1 MATWGQGRMQPFQ
14 ARPRTVVAGPD
25 MRRPPSRTGTPPLSS
40 FMPAEN
46 LIIDFDDD
54 EDAVPLP
61 AQPGTAITS
70 QRAPSGPLRPAQLP
84 AGPFHAPAKPAA
96 PAAPTIPSA
105 PTALPG
111 PSSRALK
118 GTATVAST
126 LSEAEQL
133 RAKIA
138 AMQAVIDRQQRQQ
151 QQPVA
156 APPTAAATSAAAGM
170 RPPSRSAGFR
180 PPPAPPARTSALSA
194 GASSAGLAVGKA
206 LPGQALQASRSAR
219 LPNPSVPL
227 PGPFILPLPQ
237 ASGSVGHVSA
247 AEAADAFFQS
257 LQAHLPAQPSTAG
270 QIASFAV
277 GSSQLD
283 APNQPPKLA
292 LSPSRLG
299 HHASSQ
305 AGSAP
310 LQKPPATSQPS
321 SLPALRTS
329 LPQSSPLSEGG
340 ESASAAPPSSAADL
354 ASPKAMLADSTAPTS
369 TGEAVAA
376 DAGQASTPRSDAGA
390 RCPETRAAGRA
401 KAGGLQQK
409 TDQGIK
415 DSASESPNSRLN
427 AHKEL
432 QARLARAKL
441 LQEERRRRQEAATAA
456 KEREAEIRR
465 HLQRLTEEPPGLSS
479 APEMILLQPQQ
490 MSLLQDAPSSHGVL
504 AAPSVVAAGPQAAS
518 VDHEAAEMDID
529 VDQPNG
535 TAGDAMDTIQLHD
548 PEIEKQLQ
556 QLLEGSRAAE
566 HGADAAMR
574 DELDEEEEEEPGAR
588 RQGSSPISP
597 AGSRALLKSQLWEQ
611 QARKRQERWKDKMRS
626 RQQVDPPKQAGKSP
640 SDVQQQQPSGAVRV
654 TLHHNQAAT
663 NDSFGRILHDHHTG
677 RMVNNQDRAGA
688 PVTGQELALVD
699 DEMTGQDDELEIMSA
714 EEGERQRAQL
724 ADRFLAVQAGKAAIK
739 AQRKAMDEM
748 FQAMKRTYSEL
759 NSEQAE
765 LESALGSITA
775 RSLRSQ
781 PPPPAAMLS
790 AMRSLPGL
798 GLLTG
803 PLELAESAEDRQAEL
818 DARAAARSEQL
829 LQQLRQLEDPGRPS
843 AAAALPATSAD
854 LMPQL
859 GKRKRTEAQL
869 QEEPSAQL
877 NAAAVEPLPFAK
889 PAEPSPLQPQSQQ
902 LASPQLTS
910 PLRAVA
916 TSQRQLQLES
926 NAPHAVAQQG
936 AAGKPPGSNQP
947 VDGMPTDPAA
957 FSAKPALPSE
967 LPSARSSASRPDHDT
982 WQPAGAL
989 AQSINVPQPGKS
1001 APAMRHEASD
1011 KELMIKAKLV
1021 QPESVSLLQDS
1032 AAPSSKQSLQPKQ
1045 SLPEAVPSTAGNALT
1060 AGNHQKPTAAQTKA
1074 ALQEKHPSFKPVL
1087 SQSEPAHA
1095 ASPGSASS
1103 TTPSGSGMS
1112 SGPATSSSSQ
1122 SRSNSSSTS
1131 ASDSDSRPGSSPS
1144 SGSPSRRGRSTSDT
1158 SSPIAG
1164 YPHRSAQ
1171 LLSRRSQLSRDQS
1184 RPEPGQS
1191 APARRKEVSARAD
1204 GLHRSLVTSTSQGRA
1219 RHSDRATDK
1228 ERERNSVRQRS
1239 AGRSRT
1245 PVKSAT
1251 TSRSRRHSP
1260 SPSAA
1265 ARNRSPS
1272 HDRRHP
1278 RGAARGDFR
1287 RRPSVSPTIRRRVD
1301 SRDREK
1307 ATRKRARSRSHSSQ
1321 KPAEKD
1327 TQQEHNHGM
1336 APGRRSGGVRAST
1349 RRSPSRSPVDA
1360 KADRKATGPDAPAT
1374 SKPSASPGAGQS
1386 LPAHSNKRG
1395 GTSRAGSAA
1404 PVHHDRRSSSVPQGA
1419 HSQGNQPSASAKQ
1432 ANTATPPAEAHLES
1446 KLPAAKAPRQA
1457 RANTPSS
1464 QRDRT
1469 DVGVTRGATS
1479 PAGATSTAPH
1489 AAETGL
1495 PDQAASP
1502 APAAKPRGSSSQRAQ
1517 PDPERSQQ
1525 PHKGRDISG
1534 GPAQDSR
1541 RSALD
1546 AQARP
1551 SAQPSHETSAAH
1563 NVDDRHSRDLGKGSG
1578 AVVVGDKAPA
1588 GRPGTSSNPSMAAGR
1603 DAEAAALPARTN
1615 VAAGGDSAVG
1625 DKAPVTGLSTS
1636 SRPQSAAPPLLSR
1649 DVPEPSPMESGQL
1662 QPESQTA
1669 TPHTLPKLEPS
1680 VPGTSSGIP
1689 CVSFPDTLPPLP
1701 PGSKN
1706 GSLSQ
1711 DLGASVAGQMQ
1722 PFPPGFPPVPSSS
1735 PPFSRPTRM
1744 EGGWIRPVLP
1754 VSSQDGWIRPPGPVQ
1769 RPLSRSWASASPMQL
1784 PPSTATLDGSAS
1796 LTHPSCAAG
1805 LVLPRS
1811 DRNLPPSASW
1821 QLHANGLAAASGSS
1835 VPPGARWN
1843 PSELNTPAA
1852 MPISSAHTYEA
1863 TLAPSSGCNAAME
1876 PHAPP
1881 DKPHPGTNS
1890 VSSGQPP
1897 QQQQLNLS
1905 IAGMTKPN
1913 LQDLRR
1919 RAMQNLQDI
1928 PESRGGPSHASTHQN
1943 ELSTRVTPA
1952 SASGGSSAGGTA
1964 GVSLGGQDVKKMDAS
1979 DSTRASSEGV
1989 MQSSQG
1995 VGDQPPAP
2003 GGQAQHQLA
2012 GEAESPMG
2020 KPRAGA
2026 AASEAA
2032 AVVTS
2037 PSLLVTKLESPA
2049 NKHQSGRTQEN
2060 QASAS
2065 NLVAGKGKKTWLG
2078 SRGQAAPGRMQI
2090 VISSNPQQDAA
2101 SDAPAFP
2108 APAFLGLHRHLGSM
2122 SSADVSSMLEVW
2134 PVSNSKGQAAKTWTP
2149 DSTYVS
2155 PLSRFRSYRLC
2166 ESYRAAT
2173 GAPFLSATYGNNIDA
2188 QWPLCPY
2195 EARGS
2200 CRNAK
2205 CPYQMTSD
2213 YTLEAVHVVRD
2224 IFITAQR
2231 AGSQAAVPSKADAQK
2246 AGSPENLA
2254 DQLVQQAPRQISLSA
2269 GSQRA
2274 SRGPA
2279 KPRQVPA
2286 HTKRELCMEGKPSQY
2301 TLHPGMPPQPLR
2313 CFASHLLQPI
2323 VADPLLPWGL
2333 MPGWSFHGPLPGS
2346 HASIT
2351 SQLAAEASH
2360 AYEPAIR
2367 PTQSGMENRYFSGV
2381 GAAVK
2386 NERAEETAMPMTRAG
2401 AKAARLAHLEARQG
2415 THPFDPEP
2423 WMLHALEL
2431 IDFNSQELSK
2441 DGQSSQVL
2449 KVLARGLEKNQTSA
2463 ALWLLYLH
2471 CYSTRLGPA
2480 GGVKIGRMA
2489 VQALEF
2495 QPGCYRLWQL
2505 ATKLAQD
2512 ANELALL
2519 LMRGII
2525 AWAPRGLSFNSKQQG
2540 DSGVQSKVAV
2550 DLVLR
2555 LWALWSSTGEAAK
2568 IQDWVAC
2575 LIRDADAPPP
2585 LRPPLAQLG
2594 VPLWKADAS
2603 VLPGA
2608 ARQALLDAVKAGGAA
2623 CQAMLWLTSAH
2634 LAAWGHLPDPV
2645 VHRLGFEP
2653 RPFVLEWSQLPPA
2666 STNATVRDALRAAIA
2681 AILPLA
2687 ADQADASSMEAMLAV
2702 AQSAMLWNAVAPPA
2716 VQVPGEA
2723 PAAIMRS
2730 ICSVKNPRTT
2740 APSLATRF
2748 LVWRSAASLL
2758 HSSNPAVQ
2766 PAASTTDTQLPA
2778 RPTRASSKRSRLA
2791 EESSGADA
2799 KKARISSG
2807 EAAQEGFDGPAEMLK
2822 VQPHATI
2829 SADAAETV
2837 AQTKALIGK
2846 WQGRNEGSLQGR
2858 DVVASGLPPSALH
2871 ALMTAAL
2878 GNPAGQP
2885 ELLRSSGLEQAT
2897 VSQERAIALCPAA
2910 LSSHSVPLSSQPT
2923 LAGDSAEQLSGRPR
2937 ADLTSGSHERRRRR
2951 RRFQYT
2957 DPQAETG
2964 SEQDDGPQSLPD
2976 SGVESGYS
2984 SAASDS
2990 CRGHAELLRSTS
3002 KVAASI
3008 EHGRSSVRAAFLEHL
3023 QPRRTSQDAEE
3034 GELPDEVQAGWTE
3047 AECAFG
3053 WLNLAIWDSLCGN
3066 VGTAL
3071 SDCEKAAA
3079 AASGHPQVE
3088 QIVWQEKVS
3097 LAAEVLLNYPGSC
3110 GHEASGA
3117 SQGADL
3123 VRSRE
3128 QRFTLLRHELHAYL
3142 QWAAMR
3148 ERLRPLELESF
3159 TVEDTRLQCSFQE
3172 LPGTDSSGVVET
3184 LRHLTSFLSPSE
3196 LVALAGDVAAVGP
3209 MSPAVAVWLLDVAG
3223 QQPANAQRTA
3233 WALPL
3238 AVGALHSSIPPPAPS
3253 AWLKAVLL
3261 AERHSLEAAQE
3272 ICTAGI
3278 RHWPWGQLPAKL
3290 LSLTN
3295 KTAAG
3300 ANKGAASR

>member
-206 LPGQALQASRSAR
+206 LPGQALQASRSA
-219 LPNPSVPL
+219 
-227 PGPFILPLPQ
+227 
-237 ASGSVGHVSA
+237 
-247 AEAADAFFQS
+247 
-257 LQAHLPAQPSTAG
+257 
-270 QIASFAV
+270 
-277 GSSQLD
+277 
-283 APNQPPKLA
+283 
-292 LSPSRLG
+292 
-299 HHASSQ
+299 
-305 AGSAP
+305 
-310 LQKPPATSQPS
+310 
-321 SLPALRTS
+321 
-329 LPQSSPLSEGG
+329 
-340 ESASAAPPSSAADL
+340 
-354 ASPKAMLADSTAPTS
+354 
-369 TGEAVAA
+369 
-376 DAGQASTPRSDAGA
+376 
-390 RCPETRAAGRA
+390 RAAGRA

-611 QARKRQERWKDKMRS
+611 QARKRQER
-626 RQQVDPPKQAGKSP
+626 
-640 SDVQQQQPSGAVRV
+640 
-654 TLHHNQAAT
+654 
-663 NDSFGRILHDHHTG
+663 
-677 RMVNNQDRAGA
+677 AGA

-877 NAAAVEPLPFAK
+877 NAAAVEP
-889 PAEPSPLQPQSQQ
+889 
-902 LASPQLTS
+902 
-910 PLRAVA
+910 
-916 TSQRQLQLES
+916 
-926 NAPHAVAQQG
+926 
-936 AAGKPPGSNQP
+936 
-947 VDGMPTDPAA
+947 
-957 FSAKPALPSE
+957 
-967 LPSARSSASRPDHDT
+967 
-982 WQPAGAL
+982 
-989 AQSINVPQPGKS
+989 
-1001 APAMRHEASD
+1001 
-1011 KELMIKAKLV
+1011 
-1021 QPESVSLLQDS
+1021 
-1032 AAPSSKQSLQPKQ
+1032 
-1045 SLPEAVPSTAGNALT
+1045 
-1060 AGNHQKPTAAQTKA
+1060 
-1074 ALQEKHPSFKPVL
+1074 
-1087 SQSEPAHA
+1087 
-1095 ASPGSASS
+1095 
-1103 TTPSGSGMS
+1103 
-1112 SGPATSSSSQ
+1112 
-1122 SRSNSSSTS
+1122 
-1131 ASDSDSRPGSSPS
+1131 
-1144 SGSPSRRGRSTSDT
+1144 
-1158 SSPIAG
+1158 
-1164 YPHRSAQ
+1164 
-1171 LLSRRSQLSRDQS
+1171 
-1184 RPEPGQS
+1184 
-1191 APARRKEVSARAD
+1191 AD

-1744 EGGWIRPVLP
+1744 EG
-1754 VSSQDGWIRPPGPVQ
+1754 
-1769 RPLSRSWASASPMQL
+1769 
-1784 PPSTATLDGSAS
+1784 
-1796 LTHPSCAAG
+1796 
-1805 LVLPRS
+1805 
-1811 DRNLPPSASW
+1811 
-1821 QLHANGLAAASGSS
+1821 
-1835 VPPGARWN
+1835 
-1843 PSELNTPAA
+1843 
-1852 MPISSAHTYEA
+1852 
-1863 TLAPSSGCNAAME
+1863 
-1876 PHAPP
+1876 
-1881 DKPHPGTNS
+1881 
-1890 VSSGQPP
+1890 
-1897 QQQQLNLS
+1897 
-1905 IAGMTKPN
+1905 
-1913 LQDLRR
+1913 
-1919 RAMQNLQDI
+1919 
-1928 PESRGGPSHASTHQN
+1928 
-1943 ELSTRVTPA
+1943 
-1952 SASGGSSAGGTA
+1952 
-1964 GVSLGGQDVKKMDAS
+1964 
-1979 DSTRASSEGV
+1979 
-1989 MQSSQG
+1989 
-1995 VGDQPPAP
+1995 
-2003 GGQAQHQLA
+2003 
-2012 GEAESPMG
+2012 
-2020 KPRAGA
+2020 
-2026 AASEAA
+2026 
-2032 AVVTS
+2032 VVTS

-2279 KPRQVPA
+2279 KPRQD
-2286 HTKRELCMEGKPSQY
+2286 K
-2301 TLHPGMPPQPLR
+2301 
-2313 CFASHLLQPI
+2313 
-2323 VADPLLPWGL
+2323 
-2333 MPGWSFHGPLPGS
+2333 
-2346 HASIT
+2346 
-2351 SQLAAEASH
+2351 
-2360 AYEPAIR
+2360 
-2367 PTQSGMENRYFSGV
+2367 
-2381 GAAVK
+2381 
-2386 NERAEETAMPMTRAG
+2386 
-2401 AKAARLAHLEARQG
+2401 
-2415 THPFDPEP
+2415 
-2423 WMLHALEL
+2423 
-2431 IDFNSQELSK
+2431 
-2441 DGQSSQVL
+2441 
-2449 KVLARGLEKNQTSA
+2449 
-2463 ALWLLYLH
+2463 
-2471 CYSTRLGPA
+2471 
-2480 GGVKIGRMA
+2480 
-2489 VQALEF
+2489 
-2495 QPGCYRLWQL
+2495 
-2505 ATKLAQD
+2505 
-2512 ANELALL
+2512 
-2519 LMRGII
+2519 
-2525 AWAPRGLSFNSKQQG
+2525 
-2540 DSGVQSKVAV
+2540 
-2550 DLVLR
+2550 
-2555 LWALWSSTGEAAK
+2555 
-2568 IQDWVAC
+2568 
-2575 LIRDADAPPP
+2575 
-2585 LRPPLAQLG
+2585 
-2594 VPLWKADAS
+2594 
-2603 VLPGA
+2603 
-2608 ARQALLDAVKAGGAA
+2608 
-2623 CQAMLWLTSAH
+2623 
-2634 LAAWGHLPDPV
+2634 
-2645 VHRLGFEP
+2645 
-2653 RPFVLEWSQLPPA
+2653 
-2666 STNATVRDALRAAIA
+2666 
-2681 AILPLA
+2681 
-2687 ADQADASSMEAMLAV
+2687 
-2702 AQSAMLWNAVAPPA
+2702 
-2716 VQVPGEA
+2716 
-2723 PAAIMRS
+2723 
-2730 ICSVKNPRTT
+2730 
-2740 APSLATRF
+2740 
-2748 LVWRSAASLL
+2748 
-2758 HSSNPAVQ
+2758 
-2766 PAASTTDTQLPA
+2766 
-2778 RPTRASSKRSRLA
+2778 
-2791 EESSGADA
+2791 
-2799 KKARISSG
+2799 
-2807 EAAQEGFDGPAEMLK
+2807 
-2822 VQPHATI
+2822 
-2829 SADAAETV
+2829 
-2837 AQTKALIGK
+2837 
-2846 WQGRNEGSLQGR
+2846 
-2858 DVVASGLPPSALH
+2858 
-2871 ALMTAAL
+2871 
-2878 GNPAGQP
+2878 
-2885 ELLRSSGLEQAT
+2885 
-2897 VSQERAIALCPAA
+2897 
-2910 LSSHSVPLSSQPT
+2910 
-2923 LAGDSAEQLSGRPR
+2923 
-2937 ADLTSGSHERRRRR
+2937 
-2951 RRFQYT
+2951 
-2957 DPQAETG
+2957 
-2964 SEQDDGPQSLPD
+2964 
-2976 SGVESGYS
+2976 
-2984 SAASDS
+2984 
-2990 CRGHAELLRSTS
+2990 
-3002 KVAASI
+3002 
-3008 EHGRSSVRAAFLEHL
+3008 
-3023 QPRRTSQDAEE
+3023 
-3034 GELPDEVQAGWTE
+3034 
-3047 AECAFG
+3047 
-3053 WLNLAIWDSLCGN
+3053 
-3066 VGTAL
+3066 
-3071 SDCEKAAA
+3071 
-3079 AASGHPQVE
+3079 
-3088 QIVWQEKVS
+3088 
-3097 LAAEVLLNYPGSC
+3097 
-3110 GHEASGA
+3110 
-3117 SQGADL
+3117 
-3123 VRSRE
+3123 
-3128 QRFTLLRHELHAYL
+3128 
-3142 QWAAMR
+3142 
-3148 ERLRPLELESF
+3148 
-3159 TVEDTRLQCSFQE
+3159 
-3172 LPGTDSSGVVET
+3172 
-3184 LRHLTSFLSPSE
+3184 
-3196 LVALAGDVAAVGP
+3196 
-3209 MSPAVAVWLLDVAG
+3209 
-3223 QQPANAQRTA
+3223 
-3233 WALPL
+3233 
-3238 AVGALHSSIPPPAPS
+3238 
-3253 AWLKAVLL
+3253 
-3261 AERHSLEAAQE
+3261 
-3272 ICTAGI
+3272 
-3278 RHWPWGQLPAKL
+3278 
-3290 LSLTN
+3290 
-3295 KTAAG
+3295 
-3300 ANKGAASR
+3300 